1 MLTGIDEEYI
11 STPLPSAPLRELR
24 ELGVIRSTGLTKYQY
39 RCRYSGAVEEIGGKA
54 DDRFQEILLD
64 DPLADSSFGC
74 TAEEHSMGDDDAH
87 FSGVFFGG
95 FDHVSHKSPV
105 TTAGKIGRASCRE
118 RVWMS
123 GGGV

>member
-64 DPLADSSFGC
+64 DPLADSSFGGA
-74 TAEEHSMGDDDAH
+74 AEEHSRGADGAD
-87 FSGVFFGG
+87 FSGVLFGG
-95 FDHVSHKSPV
+95 FDHVTVRSPV
-105 TTAGKIGRASCRE
+105 APA
-118 RVWMS
+118 
-123 GGGV
+123 GGGDAPRGSGEGW